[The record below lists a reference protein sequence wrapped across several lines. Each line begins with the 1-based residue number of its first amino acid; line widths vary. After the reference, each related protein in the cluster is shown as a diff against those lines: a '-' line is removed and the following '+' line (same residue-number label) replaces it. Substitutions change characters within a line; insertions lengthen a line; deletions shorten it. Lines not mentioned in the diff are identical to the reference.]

1 MLRDNLSKSKEQKL
15 EVDNITLFE
24 NEILQVKN
32 YIMTEKIRLMN
43 AKKEFWISE
52 MMWRIWRLTVKMIII
67 II

>member
-1 MLRDNLSKSKEQKL
+1 MFNGEGFQDNLSKSKEQKL

-43 AKKEFWISE
+43 AKKEF
-52 MMWRIWRLTVKMIII
+52 
-67 II
+67 